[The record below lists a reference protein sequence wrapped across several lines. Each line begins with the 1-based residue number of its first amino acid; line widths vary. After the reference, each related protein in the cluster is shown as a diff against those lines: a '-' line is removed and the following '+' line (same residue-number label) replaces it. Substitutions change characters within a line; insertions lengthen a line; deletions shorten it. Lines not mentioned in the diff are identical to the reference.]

1 MKSKSPFLNKG
12 SLLSKSPF
20 ASKSPLL
27 SKSPFLQAQQTQ
39 MPSGVGGMSTNTT
52 YYDENETNDETS
64 APLPPPSETPPSP
77 PQTNS
82 NNMPQSNSSATSGS
96 SEGAYQ
102 PTMAD
107 MAAFAGQTKE
117 EYMAENPDWEQ
128 TGLSETEIRTQA
140 AMDAADAEAMQA
152 GGYEAGTSSGL
163 DDEMLAT
170 QAGQTGNANLQVLTA
185 NEGVG
190 TNANTTATDGGSNQ
204 FASATDADE
213 LASQEVASGAVADA
227 AAAGTLEN
235 PTNPN
240 SGTVLA
246 TAGVGGN
253 PAVGT
258 GSGPA
263 SGNNQNAYQSDPTVS
278 ATGNVNQ
285 AEAQTVSNVTTEIE
299 TAQLEQLGAE
309 GGDPDGILQDSHA
322 NTVAAEV
329 AADAAEGTSSTSET
343 NTQTYE
349 QYVTPTSAPVE
360 EDVPPS
366 APNNPVPNNPVDPIV
381 TTSTE
386 TGGAPTGG
394 ANLPGSMGGE
404 DMKCGNYQGDGG
416 LYADAGLDAQ
426 AAEPEEIEEANIET
440 ATV

>member
-285 AEAQTVSNVTTEIE
+285 AEAQTVTDLGQEMQTTQVAAGGNQMEIE
-299 TAQLEQLGAE
+299 SSATSIEAG
-309 GGDPDGILQDSHA
+309 
-322 NTVAAEV
+322 N
-329 AADAAEGTSSTSET
+329 AADDADPFLNSSTSTQTQPHET
-343 NTQTYE
+343 NLPT
-349 QYVTPTSAPVE
+349 TSAPVE

-381 TTSTE
+381 TTNNE
-386 TGGAPTGG
+386 TGSAPTGG

>member
-52 YYDENETNDETS
+52 YYDENETTDETS
-64 APLPPPSETPPSP
+64 APLPPPAETPPSP
-77 PQTNS
+77 PRTDS
-82 NNMPQSNSSATSGS
+82 NNMPQSNPSETSGS
-96 SEGAYQ
+96 SGGAYQ

-128 TGLSETEIRTQA
+128 TGLSETQIRTQA
-140 AMDAADAEAMQA
+140 AIDAADEAAMQA

-170 QAGQTGNANLQVLTA
+170 QAGQTGNPNLQVLTA

-190 TNANTTATDGGSNQ
+190 TNANTTATGGGSNQ
-204 FASATDADE
+204 FAAATDADE

-285 AEAQTVSNVTTEIE
+285 AEAQTVTDLGQEIQTAQVEAGGNQMEIE
-299 TAQLEQLGAE
+299 SSATSIEAG
-309 GGDPDGILQDSHA
+309 
-322 NTVAAEV
+322 N
-329 AADAAEGTSSTSET
+329 AADDADPLLNSSTSTQTQPYET
-343 NTQTYE
+343 NLP
-349 QYVTPTSAPVE
+349 PTSAPVE

-381 TTSTE
+381 TTNNE
-386 TGGAPTGG
+386 TGGAPAGDQG